1 MFRDNESIKLGLIT
15 LFASSSTLVCCALPA
30 LFVLL
35 GAGATF
41 ASITS
46 SFPQLI
52 IVSQYKITI
61 SIVTGIVLLIAGFL
75 IKKASLLPCPT
86 DPSLRDMCMKTRK
99 RSKLIYFTSIV
110 IFVFASFFTYVLPV
124 YL

>member
-1 MFRDNESIKLGLIT
+1 MFKDNESMRLGLIT
-15 LFASSSTLVCCALPA
+15 LFASSSTLICCALPA

-41 ASITS
+41 ASIVNF
-46 SFPQLI
+46 FPQLI
-52 IVSQYKITI
+52 IVSQYKVTI
-61 SIVTGIVLLIAGFL
+61 SIVTGVILVIAGFL

-86 DPSLRDMCMKTRK
+86 DPSLKDTCIKTRR
-99 RSKLIYFTSIV
+99 RSRFIYLTSIV
-110 IFVFASFFTYVLPV
+110 IFIFASFFTYILPI

>member
-15 LFASSSTLVCCALPA
+15 LFASSSTLICCALPA

-41 ASITS
+41 ASIVNF
-46 SFPQLI
+46 FPQLI
-52 IVSQYKITI
+52 IISQYKITI
-61 SIVTGIVLLIAGFL
+61 SIITGIILIIAGIL
-75 IKKASLLPCPT
+75 IKKASLLPCPI
-86 DPSLRDMCMKTRK
+86 DPSLKDACLKTRK
-99 RSKLIYFTSIV
+99 RSKVIYFISTA
-110 IFVFASFFTYVLPV
+110 IFVFASFFTYILPI

>member
-1 MFRDNESIKLGLIT
+1 MFKDNESMRLGLIT
-15 LFASSSTLVCCALPA
+15 LFASSSTLICCALPA

-41 ASITS
+41 ASIVNF
-46 SFPQLI
+46 FPQLI
-52 IVSQYKITI
+52 VISQYKVII
-61 SIVTGIVLLIAGFL
+61 SIVTGIILLLAGFL

-86 DPSLRDMCMKTRK
+86 DPNLRDTCLKTRK
-99 RSKLIYFTSIV
+99 RSKVIYFASIG
-110 IFVFASFFTYVLPV
+110 IFVFASFFTYILPI

>member
-99 RSKLIYFTSIV
+99 RSKLIYFTSIA

>member
-1 MFRDNESIKLGLIT
+1 MFKDNESIKLELIT
-15 LFASSSTLVCCALPA
+15 LFASSSTLICCALPA

-41 ASITS
+41 ASIVNF
-46 SFPQLI
+46 FPQLVVI
-52 IVSQYKITI
+52 SQYKVTI
-61 SIVTGIVLLIAGFL
+61 SIVTGIILLLAGFL

-86 DPSLRDMCMKTRK
+86 DPNLRDVCLKTRK
-99 RSKLIYFTSIV
+99 KSKIIYLASIG
-110 IFVFASFFTYVLPV
+110 IFVFASFFTYILPI

>member
-1 MFRDNESIKLGLIT
+1 MFKDNESMRLGLIT
-15 LFASSSTLVCCALPA
+15 LFASSSTLICCALPA

-41 ASITS
+41 ASIVNF
-46 SFPQLI
+46 FPQLI
-52 IVSQYKITI
+52 VVSQYKVTI
-61 SIVTGIVLLIAGFL
+61 SMVTGIILLLAGLL

-86 DPSLRDMCMKTRK
+86 DPNLRDTCLKTRK
-99 RSKLIYFTSIV
+99 RSKVIYFASIG
-110 IFVFASFFTYVLPV
+110 IFVFASFFTYVLPI

>member
-1 MFRDNESIKLGLIT
+1 MFKDNESIRLGLIT
-15 LFASSSTLVCCALPA
+15 LFASSSTLICCALPA

-41 ASITS
+41 ASIVS
-46 SFPQLI
+46 FFPQLI
-52 IVSQYKITI
+52 VVSQYKVTI
-61 SIVTGIVLLIAGFL
+61 SIVTGIILLFAGFL

-86 DPSLRDMCMKTRK
+86 DPKLRNLCLKTRK
-99 RSKLIYFTSIV
+99 RSKVIYFASIG
-110 IFVFASFFTYVLPV
+110 IFVFASFFTYVLPI

>member
-15 LFASSSTLVCCALPA
+15 LFASSSTLICCALPA

-99 RSKLIYFTSIV
+99 RSKLIYFTSIA
-110 IFVFASFFTYVLPV
+110 IFVFASFFTYVLPM

>member
-15 LFASSSTLVCCALPA
+15 LFASSSTLICCALPA

-41 ASITS
+41 ASIVNF
-46 SFPQLI
+46 FPQLI
-52 IVSQYKITI
+52 IISQYKVTI
-61 SIVTGIVLLIAGFL
+61 SIITGIILIIAGIL
-75 IKKASLLPCPT
+75 IKKASLLPCPI
-86 DPSLRDMCMKTRK
+86 DPSLKDTCLKTRK
-99 RSKLIYFTSIV
+99 RAKVIYFISTA
-110 IFVFASFFTYVLPV
+110 IFVFASFFTYILPI

>member
-1 MFRDNESIKLGLIT
+1 MFIKNESIKLGLIT

-41 ASITS
+41 ASIVNF
-46 SFPQLI
+46 FPQLI
-52 IVSQYKITI
+52 VISQYKISI
-61 SIVTGIVLLIAGFL
+61 SIFTGIILIIAGAL
-75 IKKASLLPCPT
+75 IKKSSLLPCPT
-86 DPSLRDMCMKTRK
+86 DPHLRDTCIKTRK
-99 RSKLIYFTSIV
+99 RSKAIYLTSV
-110 IFVFASFFTYVLPV
+110 AIFLFASFFTYILPI

>member
-1 MFRDNESIKLGLIT
+1 MFKDNESIKLGLIT
-15 LFASSSTLVCCALPA
+15 LFASSSTLICCALPA

-41 ASITS
+41 ASIVS
-46 SFPQLI
+46 FFPQLI
-52 IVSQYKITI
+52 VISQYKVTI
-61 SIVTGIVLLIAGFL
+61 SIVTGIILLSAGFL

-86 DPSLRDMCMKTRK
+86 DPSLRDMCLKNRK
-99 RSKLIYFTSIV
+99 RSKVIYFASIG
-110 IFVFASFFTYVLPV
+110 IFVFASFFTYVLPI